1 MEFDSSSF
9 GGKQLRTS
17 DCTHEVVKK
26 IKADFDDPNEFDE
39 LVDAWRSLCE
49 RSRNE
54 TSEDL
59 KFADIEKAAIAALS
73 TTPREPSADHIGH
86 DISRML
92 NSFDYPTYLVTSDGY
107 VAASNL
113 CAWKEFSLE
122 VNDPINELP
131 FQIEGSEDI
140 SQLISSL
147 VRKKTTNS
155 ESTLLLKRA
164 HASLGQLDATIAIT
178 VSFGQIPTALVFV
191 ITTRWK
197 HDSVN
202 LLKRQY
208 GLTRAEAE
216 ILISFVDGYSS
227 QDIAKQ
233 RSRSHQTVRA
243 QFQSIREKLGVRNQT
258 DLLRTTLSVSGFTS
272 GIGSITNAVEHP
284 HRRKSENIRQ
294 GGRVVEATLM
304 GDFTGDPIVTI
315 AAISQYTF
323 NAEFEQLL
331 FDANLVL
338 ISICPPG
345 YGKTDPTPKGI
356 SWIDQTAD
364 DMLAVLDQLHIPRCI
379 LLIKYTNA
387 PMSYRIASL
396 HPDRF
401 SHIVQLSTCGPA
413 VYDKPSKGRSTWI
426 SGTLK
431 ACLSNS
437 AIAGILVRG
446 YIKSMATIGAGQF
459 MRLQMSSNPVDAK
472 YALLAQNI
480 AESQHAIDTAT
491 RRGIS
496 GAVEEHELAF
506 GDWSADIEC
515 VETDITFIHGRKNKL
530 FTIESVRSLASLF
543 PDKIN
548 LIEVEDAGFTVVLS
562 HPKKVVE
569 ILRSVVNAYSIVS
582 DRSLDQLQS

>member
-1 MEFDSSSF
+1 MEFDNSTV
-9 GGKQLRTS
+9 GGKLVQTNNG
-17 DCTHEVVKK
+17 THEVVKK

-49 RSRNE
+49 RSRSETNE
-54 TSEDL
+54 GL

-73 TTPREPSADHIGH
+73 VTAKEPSADHLGH

-113 CAWKEFSLE
+113 CAWKEFNLE

-147 VRKKTTNS
+147 VRKKSTDS
-155 ESTLLLKRA
+155 DSTLLLKRT
-164 HASLGQLDATIAIT
+164 HAGQGQLDATIAIT

-197 HDSVN
+197 PNSVN
-202 LLKRQY
+202 LLKKQY

-272 GIGSITNAVEHP
+272 GIGNITNAVEHP

-315 AAISQYTF
+315 AAVTQYTF
-323 NAEFEQLL
+323 NAEFEQML

-345 YGKTDPTPKGI
+345 YGKTDPTPAGI
-356 SWIDQTAD
+356 SWTDQTAN
-364 DMLAVLDQLHIPRCI
+364 DMLAVLDQLHIPRCA

-396 HPDRF
+396 HPARF

-413 VYDKPSKGRSTWI
+413 AYDKPSKARSTWI

-431 ACLSNS
+431 ACMSKS
-437 AIAGILVRG
+437 AIADILLRG

-459 MRLQMSSNPVDAK
+459 LRLQMSSNPVDAK
-472 YALLAQNI
+472 YGLLPQNI
-480 AESQHAIDTAT
+480 AESQHALDAAT

-496 GAVEEHELAF
+496 GAVEEHVLAF
-506 GDWSADIEC
+506 GDWTADIQS
-515 VETDITFIHGRKNKL
+515 VQTDITFIHGCKNKL

-543 PDKIN
+543 PDKVK
-548 LIEVEDAGFTVVLS
+548 LIEVKDAGFTAVLS

-569 ILRSVVNAYSIVS
+569 ILRSIVDSYSVVP
-582 DRSLDQLQS
+582 DRSLEQLQN